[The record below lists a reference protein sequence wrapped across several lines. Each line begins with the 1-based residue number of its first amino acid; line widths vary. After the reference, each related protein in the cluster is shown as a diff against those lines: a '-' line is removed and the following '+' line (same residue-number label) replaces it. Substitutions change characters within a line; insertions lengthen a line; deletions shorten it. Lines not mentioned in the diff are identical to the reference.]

1 MVGGL
6 DFPFYAI
13 ESIKLTHTN
22 SMELRDLFAHAG
34 NLVERTGVYG
44 DIYLGNKVPSRFNA
58 FDGYVVKK
66 YPWEEYEFSRL
77 KLGFENQFWDKG
89 VVLDSENFRNYAIEL
104 RGKIQTIAPHIT
116 RLEFAISYDSS
127 QDGWTVM
134 SRLNTGLV
142 RLV

>member
-1 MVGGL
+1 MVRVL

-13 ESIKLTHTN
+13 EPIKLTHTHSN
-22 SMELRDLFAHAG
+22 ELRDLFAHAG

-44 DIYLGNKVPSRFNA
+44 DIYMVNKVPSRFNV
-58 FDGYVVKK
+58 FEGYVVKK

-77 KLGFENQFWDKG
+77 KLRFENQFWDKC
-89 VVLDSENFRNYAIEL
+89 VVLDSEDFRNYAISF
-104 RGKIQTIAPHIT
+104 RGKVQTIAPHIT

-127 QDGWTVM
+127 QEGWTVM